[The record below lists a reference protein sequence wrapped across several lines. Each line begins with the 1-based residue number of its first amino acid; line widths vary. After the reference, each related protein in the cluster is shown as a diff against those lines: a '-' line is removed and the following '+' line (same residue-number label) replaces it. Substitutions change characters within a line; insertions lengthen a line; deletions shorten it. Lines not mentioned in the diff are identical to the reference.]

1 MRHRKKGT
9 RLGRK
14 TAHVKALK
22 SSLVR
27 SLIEHGRIVTTLEK
41 AKEAKP
47 VAEKMITLAKKGQL
61 HHRRQ
66 AMSILQDKRS
76 VHKLFEE
83 VGKNYGDRQGGYTR
97 ILKLAERRLGDN
109 GSKAILEFV

>member
-9 RLGRK
+9 RLGRT

-27 SLIEHGRIVTTLEK
+27 SLIEHGRIITTIEK

-47 VAEKMITLAKKGQL
+47 LAEKLVTLAKKGEL

-66 AMSILQDKRS
+66 AFQVLQDKAA

-83 VGKNYGDRQGGYTR
+83 VGKNYADRQGGYTR
-97 ILKLAERRLGDN
+97 ILKLARRRLGDN
-109 GSKAILEFV
+109 GSQAILELV

>member
-9 RLGRK
+9 RLGRT

-22 SSLVR
+22 NSLVR
-27 SLIEHGRIVTTLEK
+27 SLIKHGRIVTTIEK

-47 VAEKMITLAKKGQL
+47 LAEKVVTLAKKGEL

-66 AMSILQDKRS
+66 AMSILQDKEM

-83 VGKNYGDRQGGYTR
+83 IGKNYADRNGGYCR
-97 ILKLAERRLGDN
+97 ILKLATRRLGDN
-109 GSKAILEFV
+109 GSKAILELV